1 MSDHHQGIVFW
12 LYGLSGAGKTT
23 LALQAAA
30 RLKKIGITPLIL
42 DGDEFRKGVC
52 NDLGYNEQ
60 SRLENVRRVAEFS
73 ALAARQGHIVITALM
88 TPTAE
93 MQLLAKSILGKTL
106 HFILIECDYQT
117 CSSRDPKGL
126 YNKAAQ
132 QLISNFPGKD
142 MRFDIN
148 TANDLIIDTRTHNHE
163 QAASSLFEYITR
175 ASQKTAKSL
184 S

>member
-1 MSDHHQGIVFW
+1 MPDHHQGIVFW

-30 RLKKIGITPLIL
+30 RLKKIGIPPLVL

-60 SRLENVRRVAEFS
+60 SRLENVRRVAEIS

-88 TPTAE
+88 TPTTE
-93 MQLLAKSILGKTL
+93 TQRLAQSILGNAL
-106 HFILIECDYQT
+106 HFIFIKCDYQT
-117 CSSRDPKGL
+117 CSIRDPKGF

-148 TANDLIIDTRTHNHE
+148 TANDLIIDTSTHSHE
-163 QAASSLFEYITR
+163 QAASSLFEYMTLAFKKNR
-175 ASQKTAKSL
+175 
-184 S
+184 